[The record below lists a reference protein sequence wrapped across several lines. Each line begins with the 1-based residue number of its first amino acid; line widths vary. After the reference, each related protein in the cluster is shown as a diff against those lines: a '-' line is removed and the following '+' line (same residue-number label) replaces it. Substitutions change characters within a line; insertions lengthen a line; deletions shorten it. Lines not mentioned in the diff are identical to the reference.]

1 MVKDIVGYEGF
12 YTINDSGID
21 NETVFSVRRGKYL
34 HPIIINSDGYKRV
47 VLKVNG
53 TAKNFQFHRLIAEA
67 FIPNPDNKPY
77 VDHII
82 PIRDGG
88 TNDISNLRW
97 VTMYENNHN
106 PSSEKNRS
114 EGLKN
119 NILSKQVYQYTKE
132 GEFVKVWPSVGECSR
147 NGYNKGH
154 VAACCRG
161 EQDTHKGFKWSYIK
175 L

>member
-1 MVKDIVGYEGF
+1 MVKDIKGYEGL

-21 NETVFSVRRGKYL
+21 EETVFSIRRGKYL
-34 HPIIINSDGYKRV
+34 HPVIIGKGYKRV

-53 TAKNFQFHRLIAEA
+53 TKKNFPLHRLIAEH
-67 FIPNPDNKPY
+67 FIPNPQNKPQ

-82 PIRDGG
+82 PISEGG
-88 TNDISNLRW
+88 TNEVGNLRW

-106 PSSEKNRS
+106 PLSEVNRS
-114 EGLKN
+114 NGLRN
-119 NILSKQVYQYTKE
+119 NCLSKNVYQYDKE
-132 GEFVKVWPSVGECSR
+132 NKLINVWTSVGECGR
-147 NGYNKGH
+147 NGFNKGH

-161 EQDTHKGFKWSYIK
+161 EEKTYKGYAWKY